1 MSTTSALTPEQLSD
15 LQESFSAF
23 DRNGDGTINK
33 SELRGLLHTVG
44 HKVDSEGLASL
55 LKEFDNDQ
63 SEAIDF
69 QEFVALADRITKNKS
84 TNTLTHDEVASLKE
98 SFRTFDKN
106 GDGSINATELR
117 SLLRIVGES
126 LKAKHLSDAMQ
137 EFDTN
142 KDNLID
148 FDEFVVLVNKIS
160 KNKIPVTL

>member
-1 MSTTSALTPEQLSD
+1 MSATSALTPEQLLD

-69 QEFVALADRITKNKS
+69 QEFVALADRITKNKVS
-84 TNTLTHDEVASLKE
+84 N
-98 SFRTFDKN
+98 
-106 GDGSINATELR
+106 
-117 SLLRIVGES
+117 
-126 LKAKHLSDAMQ
+126 
-137 EFDTN
+137 
-142 KDNLID
+142 
-148 FDEFVVLVNKIS
+148 
-160 KNKIPVTL
+160 